1 MKNFS
6 YVK

>member
-6 YVK
+6 QK